1 MHDEYMYK
9 RSANDLLKDA
19 LSISPAILLSGSRQ
33 VGKSTLCLELQQ
45 EYRVFDSLTERAA
58 ATSDPMGYINSLPKP
73 ITLDEIQKAPELL
86 ESIKMA
92 IDAQRINGT
101 FLLTGSANVLDM
113 KKAKETLAGRIIEI
127 PLWPLSQKEINHKP
141 YENIIDI
148 LFEKSVNDLPLV
160 SIAPNKQL
168 DSIVNGGYPEILKI
182 KTKRGKSLWFNA
194 YISTYV
200 ERDIR
205 DVGELRDIS
214 AFIRFYNIIAPRSCG
229 LVNKSDLANDANL
242 SEATINNYLTMLEMI
257 YQISMLK
264 PYSSNISKRF
274 IKSPKMFMTDS
285 GLFCHLLGIHN
296 AEELN
301 KSTRKGDVIESFVYS
316 EFLKHISYSETQP
329 KIYHYR
335 TTDKKEIDFIIEKGD
350 KVFAIEVKSSQTIKK
365 EAFKYI
371 EDFQKKSSKEII
383 GLILYAGDTL
393 LSFSDEKYERYA
405 LPLSVFF

>member
-1 MHDEYMYK
+1 MYK
-9 RSANDLLKDA
+9 RSVNDLLKEA
-19 LSISPAILLSGSRQ
+19 LSISPVVLLTGSRQ
-33 VGKSTLCLELQQ
+33 VGKSTLCLTLQQ

-58 ATSDPMGYINSLPKP
+58 ATSDPLGYINALPKP

-86 ESIKMA
+86 ESIKMS
-92 IDAQRINGT
+92 IDAERINGT

-127 PLWPLSQKEINHKP
+127 PLWPLSQKELNHKP
-141 YENIIDI
+141 NENIIDI
-148 LFEKSVNDLPLV
+148 LFSKGVNSLPRA
-160 SIAPNKQL
+160 SITPNKQL
-168 DSIVNGGYPEILKI
+168 EAIVNGGYPEIIKI
-182 KTKRGKSLWFNA
+182 KSKRGKSLWFNA

-242 SEATINNYLTMLEMI
+242 SEPTINNYLTMLEMI
-257 YQISMLK
+257 YQISMLT

-301 KSTRKGDVIESFVYS
+301 QSTRKGDVVESFVYS
-316 EFLKHISYSETQP
+316 ELLKHISYSEIQA

-335 TTDKKEIDFIIEKGD
+335 TTDKKEIDFIIEKAD
-350 KVFAIEVKSSQTIKK
+350 KVFAVEVKASLTIKK
-365 EAFKYI
+365 EVFKHI
-371 EDFQKKSSKEII
+371 ADFQKKSSKKII
-383 GLILYAGDTL
+383 GLVLYAGESL
-393 LSFSDEKYERYA
+393 LSFGDEKNQRYA
-405 LPLSVFF
+405 LPLSIFF